1 LYAPKY
7 VQRPGAELADDAAA
21 RPVVHDE
28 AFSINGAV
36 PGQGSG
42 GGLGPG
48 AGGGGGIGNRRG
60 MAAPAQPAPQAKAAF
75 RTSAGLQTLEQVGG
89 NGDAYRQVAPS
100 TIVASAS
107 AGELG
112 ELFEYRIAQPV
123 TIRKDESAMLP
134 FLQQAID
141 SRKLLIY
148 SDHSSPH
155 PTNAAE
161 LTNSTGKTLDGGP
174 ITVYD
179 GGAYGGEALME
190 TLKAGDKRL
199 ISYAVDLGT
208 RITEAFKSKA
218 AVVREVH
225 ANRGMMTVQSAMEE
239 TRTYT
244 IRNVDQKAKTLILEH
259 PLRDGYTLLNQKPSE
274 KTAAAYRF
282 EISLAADKSQEFAVN
297 EERVFDNSYQITNV
311 TPDFLGVYI
320 QNRTLSDSG
329 RRQLQGISDKKS
341 QIADNDR
348 AIEDNRNQIR
358 DLTSDED
365 RIRQNINSLNNVSSQ
380 QQLVQSYA
388 KQLDA
393 HEQQLAALRDSE
405 MELNKKRATLQAE
418 LDKLI
423 DGLTF

>member
-1 LYAPKY
+1 MAMAKMAPPPPPAAPSQKDALMYAP
-7 VQRPGAELADDAAA
+7 A
-21 RPVVHDE
+21 
-28 AFSINGAV
+28 
-36 PGQGSG
+36 
-42 GGLGPG
+42 
-48 AGGGGGIGNRRG
+48 
-60 MAAPAQPAPQAKAAF
+60 
-75 RTSAGLQTLEQVGG
+75 AGLTVLEQMGMS
-89 NGDAYRQVAPS
+89 AS

-123 TIRKDESAMLP
+123 TIRRDESAMLP
-134 FLQQAID
+134 FLQQPID
-141 SRKLLIY
+141 GRKLLIY
-148 SDHSSPH
+148 SEHNSQH

-161 LTNSTGKTLDGGP
+161 LTNSTAKTLDGGP

-208 RITEAFKSKA
+208 RITEAFGSKA
-218 AVVREVH
+218 AVVREIH
-225 ANRGMMTVQSAMEE
+225 ANRGMMTVKSAMEE

-259 PLRDGYTLLNQKPSE
+259 PLRQGYTLLNQKPSE
-274 KTAAAYRF
+274 KTAGAYRF
-282 EISLAADKSQEFAVN
+282 EIALAAGKSQEFAVS
-297 EERVFDNSYQITNV
+297 EERIFDQSYQLTNV
-311 TPDFLGVYI
+311 TPDFLGAYI
-320 QNRTLSDSG
+320 QNRTLGEPG
-329 RRQLQGISDKKS
+329 RRQLQSIADKKS
-341 QIADNDR
+341 QIAENDH
-348 AIEDNRNQIR
+348 ALEDNRNQLR

-393 HEQQLAALRDSE
+393 HEQQLAALRDSQA
-405 MELNKKRATLQAE
+405 ELNKKHTALQSE
-418 LDKLI
+418 LNKLI
-423 DGLTF
+423 DALTF